1 MSTDKVSTPRR
12 ASSPHIYSL
21 HFTLPLSNPDFCYQ
35 LSSPWHRPL
44 DASTAT
50 RGHLPAPAAPNPS
63 NAANTSIDIS
73 APTRWRSRLSAA
85 SVARH
90 IVAGQFSPPSPFPFP
105 TPLDR
110 SYLLCNT
117 DNKTRKI
124 LTRSET
130 SSRATKRLY
139 MALID
144 SPAPPPPQALQ
155 PLPLPP
161 PPPPPHQLRHLLEQ
175 VTITPFWRPSRPST
189 APTLSVRCLCRAH
202 LHTLM
207 LTLMLPL
214 LLPPLLLHSRKPTR

>member
-1 MSTDKVSTPRR
+1 MASPTGRVDGDERPFACSRCSKSFKRR
-12 ASSPHIYSL
+12 EHLNRHFRAHTLEKPFECRFCGKTYS
-21 HFTLPLSNPDFCYQ
+21 
-35 LSSPWHRPL
+35 R
-44 DASTAT
+44 
-50 RGHLPAPAAPNPS
+50 
-63 NAANTSIDIS
+63 
-73 APTRWRSRLSAA
+73 RS
-85 SVARH
+85 V
-90 IVAGQFSPPSPFPFP
+90 FSPPSPFPFP

-144 SPAPPPPQALQ
+144 SPAPPPPRALQ

-161 PPPPPHQLRHLLEQ
+161 PPPPPHQLPHLLEQ
-175 VTITPFWRPSRPST
+175 VTITPFWRPFRPST

-207 LTLMLPL
+207 LL
-214 LLPPLLLHSRKPTR
+214 LLPPPPLLHSRKPTR